1 VKTAGLLA
9 LALVAVLPG
18 LTLEAQPLSQA
29 SGVITTRVEIANDPL
44 VITPVEDLG
53 FGQLVPGTPSTVNPR
68 TAATAGKFEI
78 RGVRRAEFTFDLTL
92 PVELRVGPH
101 TIPLTF
107 GNTAACHAAI
117 DNQNACSQFD
127 PGATLTTRIRNR
139 PPPDNTHFVWL
150 GGIASP
156 SPTQFPGIYTATVI
170 ATVQY
175 TGN

>member
-1 VKTAGLLA
+1 
-9 LALVAVLPG
+9 
-18 LTLEAQPLSQA
+18 
-29 SGVITTRVEIANDPL
+29 
-44 VITPVEDLG
+44 
-53 FGQLVPGTPSTVNPR
+53 
-68 TAATAGKFEI
+68 
-78 RGVRRAEFTFDLTL
+78 
-92 PVELRVGPH
+92 VGPH

-107 GNTAACHAAI
+107 GNTAGCHAAI

-175 TGN
+175 TGNEPRATASPPRAPLRRNRVAAGGDPPTAGWGAAAAGHRAVD